1 MQFTFGNRIVA
12 PKPGLGVGLA
22 VLMFSCL
29 LNISEALSQQSS
41 QPSATPG
48 SAQAVDKPGVSVL
61 QRTTPVSPAQ
71 PSTPIPP
78 TPTRQAPIPLEPEAT
93 SADAGSELDGL
104 ITKMVL
110 DNIPHTFEETKDW
123 GDQDER
129 WNGLKVRRD
138 GFKIRTKRRKKMVN
152 HGTWKKYSATLVNP
166 NEEFSITVKN
176 MRETADEKV
185 AFDVHFAAHLNI
197 AGRQSKWVKGVQL
210 YSISAK
216 GHTKIRMVVGVELG
230 VAMDV
235 NNFPPDLVFVPVAK
249 EANLEVDEF
258 RIDRV
263 SKAGGEFAQ
272 QVSKGVRKS
281 LDQKIA
287 EKEDKLVEKLNKEF
301 AKNQSKLKL
310 SIADALKSK
319 WTKSAQ
325 AFMPATVRQAL
336 EQ

>member
-1 MQFTFGNRIVA
+1 
-12 PKPGLGVGLA
+12 
-22 VLMFSCL
+22 
-29 LNISEALSQQSS
+29 
-41 QPSATPG
+41 
-48 SAQAVDKPGVSVL
+48 
-61 QRTTPVSPAQ
+61 
-71 PSTPIPP
+71 
-78 TPTRQAPIPLEPEAT
+78 
-93 SADAGSELDGL
+93 
-104 ITKMVL
+104 
-110 DNIPHTFEETKDW
+110 
-123 GDQDER
+123 
-129 WNGLKVRRD
+129 
-138 GFKIRTKRRKKMVN
+138 
-152 HGTWKKYSATLVNP
+152 
-166 NEEFSITVKN
+166 
-176 MRETADEKV
+176 
-185 AFDVHFAAHLNI
+185 
-197 AGRQSKWVKGVQL
+197 
-210 YSISAK
+210 
-216 GHTKIRMVVGVELG
+216 
-230 VAMDV
+230 MDI

-249 EANLEVDEF
+249 EANLVVDEF